1 MKITKRNEEI
11 ILKNNIEK
19 EYNKPKILFNNE
31 DNEKKLASLDLF
43 YEELRKSESKIDIVR
58 RDINFLK

>member
-31 DNEKKLASLDLF
+31 DNAKKLESLDLF

-58 RDINFLK
+58 RDINILK